1 MVILLTICIVRL
13 FIWDIRL
20 DSRRFKMK
28 RLQMIPL
35 FIVSVVLS
43 TGCNRKP
50 ESSSATVVSIDPVKL
65 QMFQPLP
72 ASMPSGANPIT
83 DAKVLLGRML
93 YFEPRLSKSQ
103 KISCNSCHLLDQYGV
118 DGQPTSDGHNGKLG
132 DRNSPTVYNAA
143 GHFVQFWDGRA
154 ANVEEQAKG
163 PVMNPVEMAMPSERQ
178 VVAVLKSMPEYVK
191 AFQRAFPGESN
202 PISFQNMALAI
213 GAFERNLVTPSRW
226 DKFLRG
232 DAQALTDEEKAGFNV
247 FMETGCQ
254 GCHAGAYVGGQMYER
269 LGMVKPYPDTT
280 DPGREKVTKEES
292 DRMVF
297 KVPGLRNV
305 AETKP
310 YYHNG
315 KVETLEQAV
324 SRMAEYQLGKNL
336 TEEQVHSIIAW
347 LKTLTGEIPA
357 DYVKMPVMPEN
368 TAKTP
373 KPNLD

>member
-1 MVILLTICIVRL
+1 
-13 FIWDIRL
+13 
-20 DSRRFKMK
+20 
-28 RLQMIPL
+28 
-35 FIVSVVLS
+35 
-43 TGCNRKP
+43 
-50 ESSSATVVSIDPVKL
+50 
-65 QMFQPLP
+65 
-72 ASMPSGANPIT
+72 
-83 DAKVLLGRML
+83 
-93 YFEPRLSKSQ
+93 
-103 KISCNSCHLLDQYGV
+103 
-118 DGQPTSDGHNGKLG
+118 
-132 DRNSPTVYNAA
+132 
-143 GHFVQFWDGRA
+143 
-154 ANVEEQAKG
+154 
-163 PVMNPVEMAMPSERQ
+163 
-178 VVAVLKSMPEYVK
+178 
-191 AFQRAFPGESN
+191 
-202 PISFQNMALAI
+202 
-213 GAFERNLVTPSRW
+213 
-226 DKFLRG
+226 
-232 DAQALTDEEKAGFNV
+232 
-247 FMETGCQ
+247 
-254 GCHAGAYVGGQMYER
+254 MYER